1 MRCLECQAE
10 VAPFDNTHLI
20 ECCGLTLQEYALRHH
35 LPLDLL
41 VTLDQLNVVDHIE
54 DFPIVP
60 GEPGERARACLDGL
74 RMAGLLSLQDS
85 FQVVRGEVK
94 ALDLLLWSLQWLRE
108 YGFRFRQV
116 YQFDESSNRVVA
128 RNTLK
133 ALRRNSAGR
142 PHAILS
148 LSPPP
153 EFLQSLAVCVSHA
166 GEVHAGYLFIAFA
179 EKTDSEEVQ
188 SRLER
193 DYGVSMLALNAVEEV
208 ALLRCITPRD
218 TQNLLALLEPLLREM
233 PDVWARFNQKTPEV
247 TVSKEV
253 VFDSAHFITDHPA
266 KCSNLHGGRY
276 VLHVKVRGRIDPR
289 TGCVIDY
296 GYVKRVV
303 NSQVVERFDHHN
315 LNYVAGELAWRSS
328 TEMLSVYIWER
339 LIAYLPGLEE
349 LELYETPQ
357 SWCRYRG
364 PSLET
369 LREQGSDTLLG
380 YFQDPALGT
389 NELRQLTR
397 ELDRPRLYAVG
408 AL

>member
-1 MRCLECQAE
+1 MRCLECQSE
-10 VAPFDNTHLI
+10 VACFDNAHLI

-41 VTLDQLNVVDHIE
+41 ITPDQLNGADRVE
-54 DFPIVP
+54 DYSLVH
-60 GEPGERARACLDGL
+60 GEPGEHARACLEGL
-74 RMAGLLSLQDS
+74 RMAGLLSMQEA
-85 FQVVRGEVK
+85 FQIVRGEVK
-94 ALDLLLWSLQWLRE
+94 ALDLLLWDLQWLKE
-108 YGFRFRQV
+108 YGFRFRQE
-116 YQFDESSNRVVA
+116 YHFDASSNRVVA
-128 RNTLK
+128 RNLLK
-133 ALRRNSAGR
+133 TLRRNLSGR
-142 PHAILS
+142 PHAVLS
-148 LSPPP
+148 LVPPP
-153 EFLQSLAVCVSHA
+153 EFLQSLAVCLSHA
-166 GEVHAGYLFIAFA
+166 GELHAGYLFIAMAQKSDGA
-179 EKTDSEEVQ
+179 EVL
-188 SRLER
+188 SRLDR
-193 DYGVSMLALNAVEEV
+193 DYGIGMAALSVENAV
-208 ALLRCITPRD
+208 LLRCETPRD
-218 TQNLLALLEPLLREM
+218 TQKLLALVEPLLREM
-233 PDVWARFNQKTPEV
+233 PGVWERFHENTPEV

-328 TEMLSVYIWER
+328 TELLSVYMWER

-364 PSLET
+364 PSLEAM
-369 LREQGSDTLLG
+369 RERGSDTLLG

-389 NELRQLTR
+389 HALRRLMR

-408 AL
+408 GA

>member
-10 VAPFDNTHLI
+10 VAHFDNAHLI

-41 VTLDQLNVVDHIE
+41 VTLDQLNVVDRVE
-54 DFPIVP
+54 DFPIVH

-94 ALDLLLWSLQWLRE
+94 ALDLLLWNLQWLKE

-128 RNTLK
+128 RNMLK
-133 ALRRNSAGR
+133 ALRRNSVGR
-142 PHAILS
+142 PHALLS

-153 EFLQSLAVCVSHA
+153 EFLQSLAVCLSHA
-166 GEVHAGYLFIAFA
+166 GELHAGYLFIAIA
-179 EKTDSEEVQ
+179 EKIDSEEVR
-188 SRLER
+188 SRLDR
-193 DYGVSMLALNAVEEV
+193 DYGVSMLALNAVQDA
-208 ALLRCITPRD
+208 ALLRCNTPRD
-218 TQNLLALLEPLLREM
+218 TQKLLALMAPMLREM
-233 PDVWARFNQKTPEV
+233 PGVWERFNEKTPEV

-364 PSLET
+364 PSLEA
-369 LREQGSDTLLG
+369 LREQGSNALLG

-389 NELRQLTR
+389 NELRRLTR

-408 AL
+408 GP